1 MTVLDRAKKILPET
15 LIDTTL
21 LRVFGLVKVPLIGF
35 VRPRVLH
42 VSAESMS
49 MLIPLTRR
57 SRNHLKSMYMG
68 ALTIGADVAA
78 GYYAAKLIIEKR
90 YKIDFVFRTASA
102 RFLKRPLG
110 DVVFSCAQGGDIER
124 LVEAAQESGERV
136 EAKLKIIA
144 TVPSISDE
152 VVADMD
158 MVLSLKRRKP
168 KGAIVAG

>member
-1 MTVLDRAKKILPET
+1 MTLLERAKKILPET

-35 VRPRVLH
+35 VRPRVLQ
-42 VSAESMS
+42 VSPESMS

-68 ALTIGADVAA
+68 ALMIGADVAA
-78 GYYAAKLIIEKR
+78 GYYAAKLIIEKS

-110 DVVFSCAQGGDIER
+110 DVVFSWSQGAEIER
-124 LVEAAQESGERV
+124 LVEAAQETGERV

-144 TVPSISDE
+144 TVPSISNE
-152 VVADMD
+152 VVADME
-158 MVLSLKRRKP
+158 MVLSLKRRKR
-168 KGAIVAG
+168 KEAKVAG